1 MCGIAGCL
9 NNKPSNKEI
18 SNCIESLRSRGPNN
32 ENYFQEEN
40 VSLIHTRLSILD
52 TSNKGSQPMHD
63 ERKDVYIIY
72 NGEIYNFK
80 KLRDQNYFNK
90 NIQNDTEII
99 LRLYLKEGIKFI
111 SKLKGMFAFAI
122 WDKRSKKLFLVRDRF
137 GIKPLY
143 KLYKNK
149 KLFFGSEAKSI
160 FALGV
165 ERKINFNSVKTY
177 IRNGLLEDNQ
187 NTFFKNISAIRPGT
201 YEEYSLDGVKII
213 EYWNLKENLSNKYEK
228 ISDLNELKKIIK
240 RKINSSVNEHL
251 ISDVN
256 LGVALSSGL
265 DSQILLNILR
275 ENNIKSIK
283 TFTYGFHES
292 AYDESNLSSFK
303 NFEVNID
310 QHVSKISHKQLIPM
324 LHEAVRYFDSPLG
337 GLGTL
342 SFYNLMKVARK
353 ENTPVI
359 LTGEGADE
367 VFVGYK
373 YYFYFYLKELIKS
386 KNYEIIE
393 NEIKNWNLIN
403 DDKLSI
409 NNLSNIINKFTKN
422 TIKAPDGTDLTDI
435 DLEGDYLKDTE
446 LSNKHFMKKNLSF
459 YDELRKKI
467 VKDLFIHKIPK
478 LLMFQDRSS
487 MANSIETRV
496 PFLDHELVEGIFSIN
511 SNNLIKNGNL
521 KFLLRQIYKDKLITD
536 ANEEKKYV
544 ATPQR
549 EWLKSKNFDEVYDII
564 NNGNLKKNKI
574 INFNNFKSRYIEYK
588 NSKELGNSFFVW
600 KILNLELM
608 LENDL

>member
-9 NNKPSNKEI
+9 NHKPSNIEI
-18 SNCIESLRSRGPNN
+18 SNCINSLRSRGPDD
-32 ENYFQEEN
+32 ENFIQEAN
-40 VSLIHTRLSILD
+40 VSLVHTRLSILD
-52 TSNKGSQPMHD
+52 TSIKGSQPMHD

-72 NGEIYNFK
+72 NGEIYNFQ

-90 NIQNDTEII
+90 NIKNDTEII

-122 WDKRSKKLFLVRDRF
+122 WDKRSNKLFLVRDRF

-143 KLYKNK
+143 KFYNNK

-165 ERKINFNSVKTY
+165 ERKINFNSVKNY

-187 NTFFKNISAIRPGT
+187 TTFFENINAIRPGT
-201 YEEYSLDGVKII
+201 YEEYSSDGVKII
-213 EYWNLKENLSNKYEK
+213 NYWNLNENLSNKFEK
-228 ISDLNELKKIIK
+228 ILDLNELKQKVK
-240 RKINSSVNEHL
+240 TKINSSVKEHL

-275 ENNIKSIK
+275 ENNVKTIK

-303 NFEVNID
+303 DFDVNIE
-310 QHVSKISHKQLIPM
+310 QHISKISNRELIPK
-324 LHEAVRYFDSPLG
+324 LHKAIKYFDAPLG

-342 SFYNLMKVARK
+342 SFYNLMKIAKK
-353 ENTPVI
+353 ENTSVI

-373 YYFYFYLKELIKS
+373 YYFYFYLKELIES
-386 KNYEIIE
+386 KNYELIKSE
-393 NEIKNWNLIN
+393 VKNWNLSNN
-403 DDKLSI
+403 DNLEI
-409 NNLSNIINKFTKN
+409 NNLNDIINKFTN
-422 TIKAPDGTDLTDI
+422 NNIKAPDGSDLNDN
-435 DLEGDYLKDTE
+435 DLEGDYLKE
-446 LSNKHFMKKNLSF
+446 NQLSKKHFMEKNLSF

-487 MANSIETRV
+487 MANGVETRV
-496 PFLDHELVEGIFSIN
+496 PFLDHELIEGIFSLN
-511 SNNLIKNGNL
+511 SNNLIKDGNL
-521 KFLLRQIYKDKLITD
+521 KFLLRQIYKDKLIT
-536 ANEEKKYV
+536 NTSEEKKYV

-549 EWLKSKNFDEVYDII
+549 EWLKNENFDEIYDII
-564 NNGNLKKNKI
+564 NNGVLKKNKI
-574 INFNNFKSRYIEYK
+574 INFNNFQSKYIKYK
-588 NSKELGNSFFVW
+588 ESKELGNSFFVW

-608 LENDL
+608 LEHDI

>member
-9 NNKPSNKEI
+9 NNKPSDIEI
-18 SNCIESLRSRGPNN
+18 SNCIEALRSRGPND
-32 ENYFQEEN
+32 ENYIQEEN

-111 SKLKGMFAFAI
+111 SKLKGMFAFVI
-122 WDKRSKKLFLVRDRF
+122 WDKRSKKLYLVRDRF

-165 ERKINFNSVKTY
+165 ERKINFDTVKTY
-177 IRNGLLEDNQ
+177 IRNGLLEN
-187 NTFFKNISAIRPGT
+187 NKTTFFQDIDTVRPGT
-201 YEEYSLDGVKII
+201 YEEYSLDGLKIV
-213 EYWNLKENLSNKYEK
+213 EYWNLKENISNKYEK
-228 ISDLNELKKIIK
+228 ISDLNELKKTIK
-240 RKINSSVNEHL
+240 TKINSSVSEHL

-265 DSQILLNILR
+265 DSQILLNILK
-275 ENNIKSIK
+275 ENNIKNIK
-283 TFTYGFHES
+283 TFTYGFNES
-292 AYDESNLSSFK
+292 VYDESNLSSFK
-303 NFEVNID
+303 NFEINID
-310 QHVSKISHKQLIPM
+310 PHVSKINHKELIP
-324 LHEAVRYFDSPLG
+324 LLNESIRYFDSPLG

-386 KNYEIIE
+386 KNYVLIE
-393 NEIKNWNLIN
+393 NEIKNWNLSN
-403 DDKLSI
+403 NEQLSM
-409 NNLSNIINKFTKN
+409 NNLGDMISKFTN
-422 TIKAPDGTDLTDI
+422 NSIKAPDGTDLTDA
-435 DLEGDYLKDTE
+435 DLEGDYLKDNQ
-446 LSNKHFMKKNLSF
+446 SSQKHFIEKDLSF

-467 VKDLFIHKIPK
+467 VKDLFIDKIPK

-487 MANSIETRV
+487 MANGIETRV

-511 SNNLIKNGNL
+511 SNNLIKNGKL
-521 KFLLRQIYKDKLITD
+521 KFLLRQIYKNKLISNT
-536 ANEEKKYV
+536 NQEKKYV

-549 EWLKSKNFDEVYDII
+549 EWLKSKNYDEIYDII
-564 NNGNLKKNKI
+564 NSGKLKKNKI
-574 INFNNFKSRYIEYK
+574 INFNNFKSRYIKYK
-588 NSKELGNSFFVW
+588 KTEELGNSFFVW